1 MSKVAWMLC
10 VALASGGVMGQAYGG
25 GLAPVPGTTIDPAI
39 RAGLDA
45 WRTLDASGMA
55 CAHCHAPD
63 AMDLAMFGVSEAD
76 IRRRAS
82 FHVSKP
88 TATAIVGL
96 VNAMRALHVA
106 APRDRFTDRPFQP
119 GGYVLPGANH
129 VERDAAFGSHLSTRL
144 PTLTGNRI
152 TTTAQAIAARDELL
166 AYDLR
171 NEPLG
176 IPFPRWSEDGFN
188 GAEHG
193 TMNDWLPDI
202 APLPPT
208 PAAATTLFALH
219 DAYIET
225 PTPENLWAI
234 QAHNDAVG
242 VPGSFAGSPAPGT
255 NAAVFGRRKHA
266 SMLLGQHLLR
276 MEHASVPIAVPVGAP
291 VAMRANFDDFNFPF
305 DIASR
310 INQSTMRPTRAE
322 FASLLIG
329 ALTGGRGTNE
339 STFRAMLHR
348 ELMVPW
354 WMVGFVLEPGLQSI
368 PNWHEYFPQS
378 LVGHRESQQPYP
390 MHHAFVT
397 TMLAIHR
404 TYTAVPTAAG
414 MRKYPSL
421 LTHWHTGANP
431 LYTFAHRGLFVSPAH
446 EALYRRTAANSTR
459 MQLLVLKHEA
469 DDGVVMARPYA
480 ANATTYDLD
489 LKIESW
495 LSASSIVDPTAA
507 QSDAATAWS
516 AYASIAAWKRGGG
529 PPPPDAGGSGLTVAV
544 TVGTGVQAASS
555 HGATRLE
562 MTAPASGTTHAVFAG
577 GMMTPYFTGP
587 MRFDVDHGPNA
598 NTTGTRLWINGV
610 LAFSEA
616 PGTTTQNPWITLQ
629 GGQPVVFRL
638 EYDRTRGTGGQTRVR
653 WESSKEITRV
663 VPAVQLF
670 PLSQT
675 PQYLYGDL
683 NLDRVVD
690 AVDIAKAASMI
701 GLATPP
707 LPDLTGDGVFTEADR
722 QVVLS
727 HLGPVP

>member
-1 MSKVAWMLC
+1 MKKVAWLLW
-10 VALASGGVMGQAYGG
+10 VALATSVGMGQAYGG
-25 GLAPVPGTTIDPAI
+25 GLAPVPGTPIDAST

-63 AMDLAMFGVSEAD
+63 AMDLAMFSVSDAD
-76 IRRRAS
+76 IQRRAS
-82 FHVSKP
+82 FHVP
-88 TATAIVGL
+88 PAQTNAIVAL
-96 VNAMRALHVA
+96 VNAMRARHVA
-106 APRDRFTDRPFQP
+106 VPRDRFNDRPFQP
-119 GGYVLPGANH
+119 GGYVLPGSNH
-129 VERDAAFGSHLSTRL
+129 MQRDAAFGAHLSTRL
-144 PTLTGNRI
+144 PTLTGDRI
-152 TTTAQAIAARDELL
+152 TTTAQALAARAELL

-208 PAAATTLFALH
+208 PAAAATLFALH
-219 DAYIET
+219 DAYIEN
-225 PTPENLWAI
+225 PTPQNLWAI

-255 NAAVFGRRKHA
+255 NAAIFGRRKHA

-276 MEHASVPIAVPVGAP
+276 MEHAGVPIAVPVGAT
-291 VAMRANFDDFNFPF
+291 VAMRPNYNRFNFPF

-339 STFRAMLHR
+339 TTFRAMMQR

-354 WMVGFVLEPGLQSI
+354 WMVGFILEPGLQSI
-368 PNWHEYFPQS
+368 SNWHEYFPQS
-378 LVGHRESQQPYP
+378 LVGHRDWRQPYM

-397 TMLAIHR
+397 TMMAVHR
-404 TYTAVPTAAG
+404 TYTAVPTTSG

-421 LTHWHTGANP
+421 LSHWHTGANP
-431 LYTFAHRGLFVSPAH
+431 LYTYVQGGLFASPAH

-459 MQLLVLKHEA
+459 MQLLVMKHEA
-469 DDGVVMARPYA
+469 EDGVAAARPYA
-480 ANATTYDLD
+480 ANANTNDLD

-495 LSASSIVDPTAA
+495 LSASSLVDPTAA
-507 QSDAATAWS
+507 QTDATTAWGS
-516 AYASIAAWKRGGG
+516 YAAIAAWKRGGG
-529 PPPPDAGGSGLTVAV
+529 PPPPDAGGSGLSVAV
-544 TVGTGVQAASS
+544 TVGTGAQAASS

-562 MTAPASGTTHAVFAG
+562 MTAPASGTSHTVFAG

-587 MRFDVDHGPNA
+587 MRFEVDHGPNA
-598 NTTGTRLWINGV
+598 NTTGTRLWVNGV
-610 LAFSEA
+610 LAYAEV
-616 PGTTTQNPWITLQ
+616 PGTTTQRPWITLQ

-638 EYDRTRGTGGQTRVR
+638 EYDRTRGTGGLTRVR

-663 VPAVQLF
+663 VPTVQLF

-690 AVDIAKAASMI
+690 AIDVAKAASMI

-727 HLGPVP
+727 HLGPAP